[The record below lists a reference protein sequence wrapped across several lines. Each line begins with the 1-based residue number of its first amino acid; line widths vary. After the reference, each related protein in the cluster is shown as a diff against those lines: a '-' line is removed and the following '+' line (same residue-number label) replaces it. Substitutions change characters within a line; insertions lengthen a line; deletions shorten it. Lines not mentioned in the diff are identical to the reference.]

1 MGAISDIVNM
11 RELWIVAAVCGV
23 IGLAACRVLLARRPE
38 VIDFRDD
45 REEQLTRRLAQ
56 AVGCTLADA
65 QSAIQ
70 RELRIAPDQ
79 LDETILKRARYHYQ
93 REVPDRPC
101 GVFRDRAPG

>member
-1 MGAISDIVNM
+1 MENMG
-11 RELWIVAAVCGV
+11 ELWIVVAVCGV
-23 IGLAACRVLLARRPE
+23 VALAACRVLLARRPE
-38 VIDFRDD
+38 VIDFRNG

-65 QSAIQ
+65 QVAIR

-93 REVPDRPC
+93 RESPERSC